1 MKARCQDCARSAS
14 SARSVTQRLGSP
26 LVSMSATK
34 RSLTPLLQQ
43 GLQRRHLLVE
53 ALMAG
58 GGVLVAGLELCRLG
72 EIVRRVRA
80 EFLERDVDVHVGQHD
95 QQARPEWTLPVHC

>member
-1 MKARCQDCARSAS
+1 MQARCQDCSRSTS
-14 SARSVTQRLGSP
+14 SARSVTQRLGSL

-34 RSLTPLLQQ
+34 LSLTPRRQE
-43 GLQRRHLLVE
+43 GLERRHLLVE
-53 ALMAG
+53 ALMAD

-80 EFLERDVDVHVGQHD
+80 EFLERDVDVHVGQQD
-95 QQARPEWTLPVHC
+95 QQARPGWTLPVHR